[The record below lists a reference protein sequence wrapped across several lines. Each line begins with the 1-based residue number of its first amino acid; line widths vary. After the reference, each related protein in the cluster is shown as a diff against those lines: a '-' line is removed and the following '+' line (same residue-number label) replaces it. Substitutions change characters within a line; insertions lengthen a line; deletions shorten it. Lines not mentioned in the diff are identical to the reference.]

1 MSIHDIRWSSDGTK
15 IISADSQGHMSI
27 SGFGKDV
34 KLSQLPDELFFETDY
49 HPLIRDREG
58 FVVDEQTGLTPHLQN
73 PGMFTNSQNEPYLGR
88 VNDDRTRR

>member
-1 MSIHDIRWSSDGTK
+1 
-15 IISADSQGHMSI
+15 MSI